1 MLGGMYYLNEVKAS
15 KIKVYDL
22 LAEFTSYLLNEVKLK
37 NNQTR
42 QIIKTTQKFLRF
54 VGVKIDN
61 EEFIEQVPRPK
72 REQPDLEA
80 VEKQD
85 IIALLN
91 ACKNQRLKTA
101 LLMMASTGCLAIEAC
116 ALRLCDVSYILK
128 SFIIYRLPL

>member
-1 MLGGMYYLNEVKAS
+1 MYYLNEVKAS
-15 KIKVYDL
+15 KINVYDL

-54 VGVKIDN
+54 VGVNIDN

-116 ALRLCDVSYILK
+116 ALRLCDVSYNT
-128 SFIIYRLPL
+128 